1 MIYRSQVFRVLVLAV
16 FMTCSATMLS
26 QQALVLD
33 SLSLEPIPYANLEYG
48 TNQGS
53 VSNQDGIIFTPK
65 DFKDYKLSHVGYQTR
80 KLTATQLKDTLYL
93 KALAYNLDE
102 VVLHNFN
109 AKDSI
114 LKAFENIPKNFLS
127 QPFNQEGIFRYSLKK
142 DGKGV
147 EMIETDFL
155 SYKASLEE
163 ETKTKISEVKKT
175 EKYEPLNLL
184 SGVAEFLNI
193 MDPSIKNAPVLEK
206 LKTMNFS
213 YAGRIEND
221 EEEIYKI
228 DISGEEE
235 KDSANGHIFLNK
247 NQLAIKEIKVEYL
260 RNELPELTRKEPNY
274 TTRVAS
280 FIKFNTDKNSKQFLS
295 YAEITNDKTAL
306 FKNDSIYH
314 FEMKGKIAFNKLIQ
328 GKNVKK
334 FKSNYNSKKAFNKTV
349 AKFKQKQ
356 QWTNSEMLPMTTEEL
371 EILKDIYGN

>member
-1 MIYRSQVFRVLVLAV
+1 MIIYHSQVFRVLVFALCT
-16 FMTCSATMLS
+16 MCSATMLS

-53 VSNQDGIIFTPK
+53 VSNQDGIVFTPK
-65 DFKDYKLSHVGYQTR
+65 DFKNYKLSHVGYQTR
-80 KLTATQLKDTLYL
+80 QLTATQLKDTLYL

-109 AKDSI
+109 AKDTI
-114 LKAFENIPKNFLS
+114 LKAFKNIPKNFFS

-142 DGKGV
+142 EGKGV

-155 SYKASLEE
+155 SYKASLEAE
-163 ETKTKISEVKKT
+163 NKTKISEVKKT

-193 MDPSIKNAPVLEK
+193 MDPSLKNAPVLEK

-213 YAGRIEND
+213 FAGRIENE

-228 DISGEEE
+228 DISGEENL
-235 KDSANGHIFLNK
+235 ANGHIFLSK

-260 RNELPELTRKEPNY
+260 RNEMPELTHEEPNY

-280 FIKFNTDKNSKQFLS
+280 LIKFNTNKNSKQFLS
-295 YAEITNDKTAL
+295 YAEIANDKTAL
-306 FKNDSIYH
+306 LKNDSIYH
-314 FEMKGKIAFNKLIQ
+314 YEMKGKIAFNKLIQ
-328 GKNVKK
+328 GKKVKK
-334 FKSNYNSKKAFNKTV
+334 FRSNYNSKKAFNKTV

-356 QWTNSEMLPMTTEEL
+356 QWTNSEMLPMTTAEL
-371 EILKDIYGN
+371 EILNDIYGN